1 MKVVSM
7 ISEPFQP
14 KIQADMIIR
23 NIGQLVT
30 IAQQPIAGASG
41 PLQIIAD
48 AALAVHHDKIV
59 WIGLDDDAEPLFQHE
74 TGTRKDGMLEIQ
86 TDNAATSRSVG
97 LKGSI
102 MIVDAEQAVVT
113 PGFVDSHTHLV
124 FAGDR
129 AEEFHLRR
137 AGVSYGELL
146 AQGRGILTTMNAT
159 RAASTDTL
167 MELALTRLNAVR
179 RYGTT
184 TVEVKT
190 GYGLDMVTEET
201 CLRIIKNLNSFLR
214 SSRLTEG
221 RRESVVGG
229 TDRCREEAASR
240 QPNQIR
246 VVPTFLGAHSIPPEY
261 KDQRAAYVDLI
272 VEEMLPS
279 FVGMARFC
287 DVFCEREAFTLE
299 ESRHILT
306 RAREL
311 GYQLKI
317 HADQLSPSGGARLAA
332 ELGAVSADHLDYASD
347 ADLDA
352 MREAGVVATLLPGC
366 AYTLRSPYPSAR
378 RFLEHGLH
386 VALATDFNP
395 GTSYCENMQMML
407 GLAMSAMGMTLEE
420 ALTATTINGARALQL
435 QDEIG
440 SIEVGKRCELALWS
454 ITDYHEIGYHFGVN
468 LVHSVLVQR

>member
-14 KIQADMIIR
+14 KIQADMVIR

-30 IAQQPIAGASG
+30 VAQQPIAGASG
-41 PLQIIAD
+41 PLQVIND

-59 WIGLDDDAEPLFQHE
+59 WIGPDDDAEPLFQHE
-74 TGTRKDGMLEIQ
+74 TSTHKDGI
-86 TDNAATSRSVG
+86 T
-97 LKGSI
+97 
-102 MIVDAEQAVVT
+102 IVDAERAVVT
-113 PGFVDSHTHLV
+113 PGFVDSHTHLI

-137 AGVSYGELL
+137 AGMSYGELL

-167 MELALTRLNAVR
+167 MKLALTRLNVIR
-179 RYGTT
+179 SYGTT
-184 TVEVKT
+184 TVDVKT
-190 GYGLDMVTEET
+190 GYGLDIATEET
-201 CLRIIKNLNSFLR
+201 CLRIINNLNIF
-214 SSRLTEG
+214 
-221 RRESVVGG
+221 
-229 TDRCREEAASR
+229 EEAASHQHNR
-240 QPNQIR
+240 IR

-261 KDQRAAYVDLI
+261 KERRAAYVDLI
-272 VEEMLPS
+272 MEKMLPS
-279 FVGMARFC
+279 FAGMARFC

-299 ESRHILT
+299 ESRRILT
-306 RAREL
+306 RAKEL

-317 HADQLSPSGGARLAA
+317 HADQLSPSGGTRLAV

-347 ADLDA
+347 TDLDA

-420 ALTATTINGARALQL
+420 ALIAATINGARALQL